1 MVMLQ
6 QLHGHRRDAVI
17 WLGQRPEFFWVLGNV
32 SKQQVREILWIRVA
46 LRGIAKK
53 LGVSRNR
60 VLNGNTIKK
69 PKFQTSDDS
78 ARSRESESPAKQ
90 TSSG

>member
-1 MVMLQ
+1 MLQ
-6 QLHGHRRDAVI
+6 QLDGHRRHASSG
-17 WLGQRPEFFWVLGNV
+17 LGNGPNFFWVLGNV
-32 SKQQVREILWIRVA
+32 SKQQVREILRIRVA
-46 LRGIAKK
+46 LRRLAKK